1 MGEHT
6 GKQFL
11 FATQKQGRDAHPE
24 RKGIGILSNEGEG
37 SKSSTRQRHT
47 LRERHTHSERES
59 HTLRETHT
67 LRERERET
75 H

>member
-24 RKGIGILSNEGEG
+24 RKGMT
-37 SKSSTRQRHT
+37 SSLMRRAASQT
-47 LRERHTHSERES
+47 LGRD
-59 HTLRETHT
+59 THT
-67 LRERERET
+67 EKSAGP
-75 H
+75 